1 MMDVNVIMVSLS
13 LNVSIDKI
21 NQVFSVF
28 LNKLVINNIKRLSL
42 TRVKASSMQKVR
54 VTRSKLS
61 LILFI
66 KKQKRLRIFILWTV
80 WCLIVKVK
88 ILVWYMYICTKY
100 FMRDKLLCH
109 LLLLVIIIWGVA
121 GMNKFFCVCIWP
133 KRFHWGDIGID
144 LSGRV
149 YF

>member
-54 VTRSKLS
+54 VIFNIVYKESKE
-61 LILFI
+61 
-66 KKQKRLRIFILWTV
+66 T
-80 WCLIVKVK
+80 
-88 ILVWYMYICTKY
+88 
-100 FMRDKLLCH
+100 
-109 LLLLVIIIWGVA
+109 
-121 GMNKFFCVCIWP
+121 
-133 KRFHWGDIGID
+133 
-144 LSGRV
+144 
-149 YF
+149 